1 MIVVCD
7 TSVLVA
13 AQVARAGVCAECV
26 RTILARYRLVVSD
39 FILSEFQRKLAGKL
53 RFPESVA
60 RHLRHELEAV
70 SERVTPIE
78 LPPDVCRDPNDI
90 PILAT
95 ACAGGASLLVSV
107 DLDLL
112 ALGEFRDILIRKPG
126 QAFAVMAD
134 AR

>member
-13 AQVARAGVCAECV
+13 AQVARAGVCAECLRV
-26 RTILARYRLVVSD
+26 ILARHRLVVSE
-39 FILSEFQRKLAGKL
+39 FILSEFQRKLAVKL

-60 RHLRHELEAV
+60 RDLRQELEAV
-70 SERVTPIE
+70 SEWVAPMDLR
-78 LPPDVCRDPNDI
+78 LDVCRDPNDI

-95 ACAGGASLLVSV
+95 ACACGASLLVSI

-112 ALGEFRDILIRKPG
+112 TLGEFRGILIRKPG
-126 QAFAVMAD
+126 QAFAVLG
-134 AR
+134 

>member
-13 AQVARAGVCAECV
+13 AQAARAGVCAECIRV
-26 RTILARYRLVVSD
+26 ILARHRLVVSD
-39 FILSEFQRKLAGKL
+39 FILSEFQRKLTGKL

-70 SERVTPIE
+70 SELVTPLE
-78 LPPDVCRDPNDI
+78 LPLDVCRDPNDI

-95 ACAGGASLLVSV
+95 ACACGASLLVSV
-107 DLDLL
+107 DKDLL
-112 ALGEFRDILIRKPG
+112 ALDVFRGIPIRKPG
-126 QAFAVMAD
+126 GTFALLG
-134 AR
+134 